1 MALIQMEREEI
12 AIRVISIGYALGI
25 LGLVLRLQSQD
36 INIIMLVTVFT
47 MVFTCPLYVRYA
59 VLANSGIKKHKPRRR
74 MVVVP
79 DKKEKKK
86 PDIAVSKDKTP
97 PRTQAQILAEQRERV
112 RNLHGVADK
121 KLKVKSPK
129 RKQPP
134 HLDKKQ

>member
-1 MALIQMEREEI
+1 MAVIEMEREEI
-12 AIRVISIGYALGI
+12 AIRVISVGYALGI
-25 LGLVLRLQSQD
+25 VGLILRLQDED
-36 INIIMLVTVFT
+36 ISECMHALL
-47 MVFTCPLYVRYA
+47 CSALP
-59 VLANSGIKKHKPRRR
+59 
-74 MVVVP
+74 
-79 DKKEKKK
+79 KEKKK

>member
-1 MALIQMEREEI
+1 MAVIEMEREEI
-12 AIRVISIGYALGI
+12 AIRVISVGYALGI
-25 LGLVLRLQSQD
+25 VGLILRLQDED
-36 INIIMLVTVFT
+36 ISDLWAIIRW
-47 MVFTCPLYVRYA
+47 CRAYA
-59 VLANSGIKKHKPRRR
+59 ARRR